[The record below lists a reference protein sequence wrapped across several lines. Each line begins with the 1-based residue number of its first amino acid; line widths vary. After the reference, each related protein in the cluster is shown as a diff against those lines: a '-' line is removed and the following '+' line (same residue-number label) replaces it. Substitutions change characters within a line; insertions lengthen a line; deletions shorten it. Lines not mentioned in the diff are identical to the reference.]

1 MQAEELF
8 SRPDV
13 KPDEALEVV
22 GMLADVT
29 TQIADPTTS
38 QLPRDLNTGNDVISK
53 TVDVL
58 LRNVNNTE
66 NVNISKVSFN

>member
-1 MQAEELF
+1 MF

-58 LRNVNNTE
+58 LRNVNNSE

>member
-22 GMLADVT
+22 SLLADVT

-38 QLPRDLNTGNDVISK
+38 QLPRDLNTANDVTTK

-58 LRNVNNTE
+58 LKNVNNTE
-66 NVNISKVSFN
+66 DVNISKVSCD